1 MADPVKYL
9 LTLPQG
15 LLDYVFF
22 SILLFFICLLI
33 MALINV
39 VSGGVFSVLFFAA
52 FILTPIYYFN
62 HIGYGNYM
70 AINLEINDKNVGEGT
85 NENKPFSFNFEN
97 NRVILTDG
105 YTDFNIKRY
114 SPDFYY
120 LDTQKSNIYTKVY
133 KNNTTKDVLK
143 ISLLGYT
150 KVYNEKNKKLLDI
163 EIKN

>member
-1 MADPVKYL
+1 MAEPIEYVL
-9 LTLPQG
+9 ALPLG
-15 LLDYVFF
+15 LVDYVFVL
-22 SILLFFICLLI
+22 ILLFFICLLI
-33 MALINV
+33 MALI
-39 VSGGVFSVLFFAA
+39 SDGFGGAFPVLIFAA
-52 FILTPIYYFN
+52 FILSPIYHFN

-70 AINLEINDKNVGEGT
+70 AINLEINNKNVGEGT
-85 NENKPFSFNFEN
+85 DENKPFGFNFEN

-105 YTDFNIKRY
+105 YKDFNIKRY
-114 SPDFYY
+114 SPDLYY
-120 LDTQKSNIYTKVY
+120 LDTQESNIYTKVY